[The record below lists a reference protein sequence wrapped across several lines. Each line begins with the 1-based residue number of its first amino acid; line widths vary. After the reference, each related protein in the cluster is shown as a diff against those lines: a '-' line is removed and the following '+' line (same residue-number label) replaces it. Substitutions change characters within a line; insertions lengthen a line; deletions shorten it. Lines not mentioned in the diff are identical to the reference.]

1 MHFQDCDIGVYI
13 RFRTFGKVFNLR
25 CFNTKSKTFQSLVRD
40 LLFADETELIVHT
53 EEEMQLI
60 MDIFSRACFAFG
72 LIINLKKT
80 KVMYTPPTSQVY
92 VEPNI
97 ITVEGNTL
105 GVMDSFVYL
114 RSTPVE
120 NAILILNHLE
130 E

>member
-1 MHFQDCDIGVYI
+1 MTLGY
-13 RFRTFGKVFNLR
+13 TFVLEPLA
-25 CFNTKSKTFQSLVRD
+25 KSSIFVVSTPSRKPFSL
-40 LLFADETELIVHT
+40 LSENILFADDAELIVHT

-80 KVMYTPPTSQVY
+80 KVMYTTPTSQVY

-105 GVMDSFVYL
+105 GVMDNVVYL

-120 NAILILNHLE
+120 NAVLMLNYLE